1 MKKLKKAIGYFIYV
15 LTSWLPHYQLHYP
28 WPITTAIRRFAG
40 KCMFDYCGDK
50 VDIGRKISFSA
61 QFSLGDRSS
70 VGDNAY
76 ILGKVS
82 IGNDVMMAAN
92 CAFIASNHN
101 TERTDIPMNKQGG
114 CDAPIVVGNDVW
126 ICYGSTICAGV
137 HIGDGAIVA
146 AGSVV
151 TKDVPE
157 FAVVGGIPARIIK
170 IRNEE
175 IVNEC
180 IDDRCR

>member
-1 MKKLKKAIGYFIYV
+1 MNKIKKSIGYMLYV
-15 LTSWLPHYQLHYP
+15 LTSWLPHYQLHYS
-28 WPITTAIRRFAG
+28 WPITTRIRRIAA
-40 KCMFDYCGDK
+40 KLMFDECGSK
-50 VDIGRKISFSA
+50 VDIGRRISFSS

-76 ILGKVS
+76 ILGKVT
-82 IGNDVMMAAN
+82 IGKDVMMAAN

-101 TERTDIPMNKQGG
+101 TERVDIPMNRQGG
-114 CDAPIVVGNDVW
+114 VDAPITIGDDVW

-137 HIGDGAIVA
+137 KIGNGAVVA

-157 FAVVGGIPARIIK
+157 YAIVGGIPAKIIK
-170 IRNEE
+170 IRQGK
-175 IVNEC
+175 
-180 IDDRCR
+180 DK